1 MKAKMRWSVL
11 GGVGAVAIVVL
22 WAALRSPEPV
32 YEGKPVSYW
41 LNLGQEAFARPATT
55 LPGGQIEMP
64 PGLNNFQQARQAIG
78 AMGPKAL
85 PYVAARMG
93 GPLPPL
99 KRWYLELLARLPGG
113 IRNRLPRPGPSHGLS
128 LLTAAHYFTAVTERA
143 GTNAIPALV
152 ALSSASNPQTRR
164 LVLLQLG
171 RLAAND
177 HGRTLPVFERAL
189 RDTDFTVRFDAM
201 HQLCQMAATDSHVA
215 PILTAYLNEVGTNLS
230 PALRLEVLAVL
241 GGGGP
246 QTNRATVRSP
256 ALALPDH
263 PANVWER
270 AFAALAEWQ
279 QVLTP
284 EAKQRVFTVF
294 QSAFNT
300 IQAESQDSLQRAF
313 ENLPLTAQQER
324 ELLVPLL
331 AKGLAATNA
340 TMRAVSAVMLSQLG
354 AAAEPALPAL
364 IASLEDLT
372 PGVRAGAM
380 QALGKLGPK
389 AAPAVPSLVRRLKEE
404 PLEEMFVW
412 NVARA
417 LGQIGPPANEAV
429 PTLLQMA
436 KETKGYNRSWLLGAV
451 VAIDPQNPELVPVLL
466 SVLKPDGKTN
476 DGSHPTSEDRNG
488 RREETHGR
496 YYAARLL
503 GNLGPAVASALPALR
518 QMMLEDEALEPRLET
533 MEAILKIAPQQGAEL
548 VPVMIEALGWGES
561 DSHRTSAIVARLL
574 GQIGPGASAAVI
586 PELVKLLDDKK
597 VLARLAAAEALAKV
611 SPEHKVECV
620 ATLHHLMEGNYGLS
634 FRFRTI
640 KGLWHVAP
648 DDPQIMPGLIKLL
661 LPNNEFP
668 ADEPVQLLGEM
679 GPTAQAAV
687 PQLRALLEGRDW
699 RLRRAARDVL
709 ERMEGGSAPRPGAS
723 P

>member
-1 MKAKMRWSVL
+1 MKAKTRWLVL
-11 GGVGAVAIVVL
+11 GGVGAVAVVVL

-41 LNLGQEAFARPATT
+41 LNLGEEAFARPATI
-55 LPGGQIEMP
+55 LPGGQMP
-64 PGLNNFQQARQAIG
+64 QGPNKLLQARQAIG
-78 AMGPKAL
+78 AIGPKAL

-93 GPLPPL
+93 GPLSPL
-99 KRWYLELLARLPGG
+99 KRWYLELLARLPGS
-113 IRNRLPRPGPSHGLS
+113 ISNRLPRPGSTHGLN
-128 LLTAAHYFTAVTERA
+128 LFMAAPYFTAVTERA
-143 GTNAIPALV
+143 GTNGIPTLV

-164 LVLLQLG
+164 LALLHLA
-171 RLAAND
+171 RLAASD
-177 HGRTLPVFERAL
+177 HRQTVPVFERAL
-189 RDTDFTVRFDAM
+189 RDVDLAVRFDALR
-201 HQLCQMAATDSHVA
+201 QLCQMAGTDSQVA
-215 PILTAYLNEVGTNLS
+215 PILTAYLNEVGTNL
-230 PALRLEVLAVL
+230 PGQFRLEVLAVL

-246 QTNRATVRSP
+246 RMNPAAARSP
-256 ALALPDH
+256 SLSLATSN
-263 PANVWER
+263 ANIWER

-300 IQAESQDSLQRAF
+300 IQAESQVSLQRAF

-331 AKGLAATNA
+331 AKGLTATNVSV
-340 TMRAVSAVMLSQLG
+340 RAVSAGMLSQLG

-364 IASLEDLT
+364 IASLEDSA
-372 PGVRAGAM
+372 PRVRTGAM
-380 QALGKLGPK
+380 QALGRLGPK

-417 LGQIGPPANEAV
+417 LGQIGPPAKEAV

-451 VAIDPQNPELVPVLL
+451 VAMDPQNPELVPVLL

-476 DGSHPTSEDRNG
+476 DGSQPTSEDRNG

-503 GNLGPAVASALPALR
+503 GNLGPAAASALPALR
-518 QMMLEDEALEPRLET
+518 QMMLEDEDLEPRLEA
-533 MEAILKIAPQQGAEL
+533 MEAILKIAPQQGADL
-548 VPVMIEALGWGES
+548 VPVMIEALRWGES
-561 DSHRTSAIVARLL
+561 DSHRTPAIVARLL
-574 GQIGPGASAAVI
+574 GQIGPRASSAVV
-586 PELVKLLDDKK
+586 PELVKLLDDKE
-597 VLARLAAAEALAKV
+597 VLARLTAAEALAKV
-611 SPEHKVECV
+611 SPEHKAECL

-648 DDPQIMPGLIKLL
+648 DDPQIMPELIKLL

-668 ADEPVQLLGEM
+668 ADEPLQLLGEM
-679 GPTAQAAV
+679 GPAAQTAV
-687 PQLRALLEGRDW
+687 PQLRALLEGHDW
-699 RLRRAARDVL
+699 RLRRAAREVL
-709 ERMEGGSAPRPGAS
+709 ERMEGGSAPRPGSS